1 MNLRPALAAAVVDAI
16 LEDIYAHGLSA
27 SPTENAWIR
36 LNAKGQRAKWMALAE
51 AQLVSHSIPFSGK
64 RRYAS
69 EEESVV
75 DAFLTKYPDLRPL
88 LEHMITAALQLDPDA
103 CVKCEVTN
111 DPEMCHICQEGQH
124 LCLHVQF
131 SGGYDSLFAHRQD
144 ELMNAWIAYPG
155 SHGPSRDPV
164 FHLFTFGAA
173 WISPVIATP
182 VETPVAG
189 EDAV

>member
-1 MNLRPALAAAVVDAI
+1 
-16 LEDIYAHGLSA
+16 
-27 SPTENAWIR
+27 
-36 LNAKGQRAKWMALAE
+36 MALAE
-51 AQLVSHSIPFSGK
+51 AQLVSHSIPFSDK

-88 LEHMITAALQLDPDA
+88 LEHMTTAALQLDPDA

-131 SGGYDSLFAHRQD
+131 SGGYDSLFAHWQD
-144 ELMNAWIAYPG
+144 ELMNAWIAYPR
-155 SHGPSRDPV
+155 SHGPSQNPV

-182 VETPVAG
+182 VETRVPVAG